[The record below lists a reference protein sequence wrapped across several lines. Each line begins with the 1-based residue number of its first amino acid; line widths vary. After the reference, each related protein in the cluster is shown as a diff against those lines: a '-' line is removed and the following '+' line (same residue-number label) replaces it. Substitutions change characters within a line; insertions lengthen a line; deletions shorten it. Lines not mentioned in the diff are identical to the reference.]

1 MFVIYKAIMLL
12 ELLNI
17 QPLGIRYNF
26 CLISIEGIVVDSQI
40 VHMVLKFYL
49 NFLA

>member
-1 MFVIYKAIMLL
+1 MLL
-12 ELLNI
+12 QLLNI
-17 QPLGIRYNF
+17 QPVGIRYIF
-26 CLISIEGIVVDSQI
+26 YLISIEGIVLDSRI